1 MFSICQRLSLC
12 SIRATAS
19 RHAAAPFRHSPVT
32 SVLQPVRSAAASF
45 HGVVR
50 KPTEFVH
57 AGNVKD
63 NNGARRKRKI
73 IGRGEGGKGKTAGRG
88 QKGYNARQN
97 RTGPTPGFEGGQ
109 TGLIKAIPHIGRRGF
124 TKPRYARLYLDT
136 LQHYVETGKLDA
148 SKTITIRELVEAKAV
163 GKIKDGVV
171 LLGKGGEFFKS
182 KVNIEVTRATQPA
195 IKLVEEHG
203 GTVQAVYHGKEA
215 LKAILRPDRWAI
227 QPKNPMPTRPAD
239 IARYT
244 DSLRRGYLADEAA
257 TLDKRQLVKELL
269 TKSRPSAVPST
280 TA

>member
-1 MFSICQRLSLC
+1 MVLSICQRLSLC
-12 SIRATAS
+12 SIRAPAL
-19 RHAAAPFRHSPVT
+19 RHAPLI
-32 SVLQPVRSAAASF
+32 SVLQPIRSTAAPF
-45 HGVVR
+45 HSVVR

-57 AGNVKD
+57 SGNVKD
-63 NNGARRKRKI
+63 NNGARRKRKVV
-73 IGRGEGGKGKTAGRG
+73 GRGEGGKGKTSGRG
-88 QKGYNARQN
+88 QKGYNQRQN

-124 TKPRYARLYLDT
+124 TKPRFARLYLDT

-148 SKTITIRELVEAKAV
+148 SKTITIKELVEAKAV

-195 IKLVEEHG
+195 IKLVEEQG
-203 GTVQAVYHGKEA
+203 GTVQAVYHGKDA

-227 QPKNPMPTRPAD
+227 QPKNPMPTRAAD

-257 TLDKRQLVKELL
+257 AMDKRQLVKELL
-269 TKSRPSAVPST
+269 NKSRASAAQP
-280 TA
+280 AAAA